1 MGRNVEIKAKVN
13 DMDRQRSLLEAL
25 TVTQPQLIF
34 QEDTFFNCSDG
45 RLKLRTFPTG
55 LGELIQYRREDR
67 FEPAESEYVLSHT
80 NDPDTLKEALSNAL
94 GVRAVVR
101 KNRSVYLVE
110 RARIHLDDVEG
121 LGIFIELEVELRPEE
136 SEEIGIEVARE
147 LMKKLEIRG
156 EDLVKSAYVDLLE
169 STMGNHSS

>member
-34 QEDTFFNCSDG
+34 QEDTFFNCSAG
-45 RLKLRTFPTG
+45 RLKLRTFSNG
-55 LGELIQYRREDR
+55 AGELIQYRREDR

-101 KNRSVYLVE
+101 KNRSVYVVE
-110 RARIHLDDVEG
+110 RTRIHLDDVEG
-121 LGIFIELEVELRPEE
+121 LGYFIELEVELRPQE

-147 LMKKLEIRG
+147 LMEKLEIRG

-169 STMGNHSS
+169 STTGSHSS